1 MNANLNAVS
10 FSSSRPSFLV
20 PAVVHHAVDLLARW
34 RRRVA
39 DRRSLARL
47 DDFMLRDIGLAR
59 GDVEMEIGK
68 PFWRG

>member
-1 MNANLNAVS
+1 MTANAVS
-10 FSSSRPSFLV
+10 LNAGRPSFPLPDLV
-20 PAVVHHAVDLLARW
+20 HLLARW

-68 PFWRG
+68 PFWRR